1 MPTRPIKTLSISLLL
16 LGISASTIA
25 QTPVAYVLEVDGKWS
40 LSSNSSNLLRAG
52 QKLAAGGVIRIDS
65 PSRSNRI
72 VIANLRGEIIITRN
86 CEVEVCSRPIKL
98 SGVAA
103 QRSLASVVFD
113 AAMDLIWGA
122 PDRYSAHRSRS
133 DELSDGVVKLS
144 EDRID
149 FGSVLRKPGRYYLR
163 WRTVPAKSES
173 AGKWS
178 DPTAVILDP
187 QGLALVTASSFKPGL
202 FEVNLLRSMGN
213 GYEPTAAAWVLVCA
227 APAYEKCNASYQEA
241 VELTKKWGD
250 QVKPEAARLFLQAHL
265 DSLARQTVV
274 P

>member
-1 MPTRPIKTLSISLLL
+1 MAIRPIKILSISLLL

-25 QTPVAYVLEVDGKWS
+25 QTPVAYVLEVDGKWF
-40 LSSNSSNLLRAG
+40 LSSNSSNLLRPG

-86 CEVEVCSRPIKL
+86 CEVEVCNRPIKL
-98 SGVAA
+98 SGLPA
-103 QRSLASVVFD
+103 QRSLAGVVFD

-122 PDRYSAHRSRS
+122 PDRYSVHRSRS
-133 DELSDGVVKLS
+133 DELADGVVKFS
-144 EDRID
+144 EDKID
-149 FGSVLRKPGRYYLR
+149 FGAVLKKPGRYYLR
-163 WRTVPAKSES
+163 WRTVPGESES
-173 AGKWS
+173 ASKWS

-202 FEVNLLRSMGN
+202 YEVNLLRSMGN

-227 APAYEKCNASYQEA
+227 SPAYEKCNASFQEA

-250 QVKPEAARLFLQAHL
+250 QVKPEAARLFIQAHL
-265 DSLARQTVV
+265 DSLARQTGK
-274 P
+274 